1 MATETYVERARGL
14 GVLGV
19 ARQLGLRTTPARGSH
34 GGTSSCPGCGRER
47 RNASTPGERRGAI
60 GIRPEGTGWRCHP
73 CGRSGDALDLVCYA
87 LGGARFRDLDGGGRN
102 EVRRWLEGGAPAAL
116 YGSRHVETHA
126 RPPEYPTRDAGALWR
141 ACGPVSRDAEVAAYL
156 RSRGIDPAAVE
167 RLDLARALPLGERP
181 TWARHRLDDGPA
193 QPWAASGHR
202 LIVPMRDLD
211 GGGRN
216 VNAREVRPTA
226 RKSTACGARAGLVM
240 MTPRAFDAAV
250 LVVREGEGEID
261 YLETASTGAP
271 TVGVVSGA
279 WTPAHA
285 QRLAPRCEL
294 HVETDADADGVK
306 YAQRLVDTL
315 TARPDVRVVLAD
327 HFEINGRLVALKASA
342 RAA

>member
-1 MATETYVERARGL
+1 MVTETYVERARGL

-47 RNASTPGERRGAI
+47 RNNSTPGERRGAI

-87 LGGARFRDLDGGGRN
+87 LGGARFRDLSTTSRD
-102 EVRRWLEGGAPAAL
+102 EVRRWLEGGAPAPL

-126 RPPEYPTRDAGALWR
+126 RPPEYPTRDARALWGR
-141 ACGPVSRDAEVAAYL
+141 CGPVTRDDEVADYL
-156 RSRGIDPAAVE
+156 RSRGIDPSAVE
-167 RLDLARALPLGERP
+167 ALDLARALPVDDAGRWGWIRLG
-181 TWARHRLDDGPA
+181 DGPA
-193 QPWAASGHR
+193 QRWAETGHR

-250 LVVREGEGEID
+250 LVVREGEID

-271 TVGVVSGA
+271 TVGIVSGA

-294 HVETDADADGVK
+294 HVETDADADGAK
-306 YAQRLVDTL
+306 YAQRVVDTL

-327 HFEINGRLVALKASA
+327 HFEINGRVVALKASS